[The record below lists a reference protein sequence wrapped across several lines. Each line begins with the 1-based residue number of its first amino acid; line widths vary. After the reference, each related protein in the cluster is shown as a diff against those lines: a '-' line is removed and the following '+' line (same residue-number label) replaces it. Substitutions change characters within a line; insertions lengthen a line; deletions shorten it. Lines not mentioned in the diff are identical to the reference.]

1 MAQPINLVKGDTI
14 AIVAPA
20 KAIDTSLIQH
30 AQSKLEEAG
39 YCVIVSPHADG
50 QHNYFSG
57 TIQERLADFQ
67 SALDNPT
74 VKAILCARGGYGCIQ
89 LVNKIDWSSFVIH
102 PKWVIGFSDV
112 TVFHQKIQSL
122 GIESI
127 HGTMPLNFANNTP
140 ESLSTLIKAIKGES
154 YTVHGP
160 SNASN
165 ISGEAKGKLV
175 GGNLSILYS
184 LKGSDLSY
192 IPENSILFVEDLAEQ
207 LYHID
212 RMFHSFENSGVLNR
226 IKGLVVGGMT
236 DLRDTETPFGQSYE
250 EIIVEHCSAYDIPVA
265 FDFPAGHIDDN
276 LALIFGKS
284 VRLKVSPDASSLSF

>member
-30 AQSKLEEAG
+30 AQVTLEEAG
-39 YCVIVSPHADG
+39 YRVIVGPHADG

-67 SALDNPT
+67 SALDNAN

-89 LVNKIDWSSFVIH
+89 LVNKIDWTGFVQH
-102 PKWVIGFSDV
+102 PKWIIGFSDV

-140 ESLSTLIKAIKGES
+140 ESLSTLIRAISGES
-154 YTVHGP
+154 YTIHGTG
-160 SNASN
+160 NAFN
-165 ISGEAKGKLV
+165 ISGEAEGKLV

-212 RMFHSFENSGVLNR
+212 RMFHSFENSGVLSR

-250 EIIVEHCSAYDIPVA
+250 EIIVDHCKAYGIPVA
-265 FDFPAGHIDDN
+265 FDLPAGHIDDN
-276 LALIFGKS
+276 RALIFGKS
-284 VRLKVSPDASSLSF
+284 VSLKVSSDASSLSF